1 MLVKK
6 ITTGFV
12 IQTFDTE
19 LGKFVNQD
27 FIAGDGC
34 DYEDMYGETVD
45 SDLLEVD
52 GEEAYLPFNMQQPE

>member
-34 DYEDMYGETVD
+34 DYEDENGETVD

-52 GEEAYLPFNMQQPE
+52 GQEAYLPFNMQQPE